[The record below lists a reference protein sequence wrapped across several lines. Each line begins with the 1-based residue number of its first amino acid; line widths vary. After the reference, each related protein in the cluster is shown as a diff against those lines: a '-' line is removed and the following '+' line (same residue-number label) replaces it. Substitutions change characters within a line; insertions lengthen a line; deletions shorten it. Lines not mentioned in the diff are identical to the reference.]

1 MVNYLEHRP
10 MEPFQNY
17 WIVIAT
23 PCGFSGFIASGSS
36 SIVTLRSVSAA
47 TFASKTDPSGNDT
60 FAPLMS
66 APPRILTT
74 ATTATAPPSLCLFR
88 SAVYSSGIST
98 PLTAFTLSTVNSSF
112 PARPNIPDLVTRVTF
127 ANTFAPAGTTTTP
140 LTIKFSANFKG
151 TISPLRALLDVS
163 SLVKITDKT
172 VSFGIYAWSLGI
184 LEMTGL
190 PPSKDGLN
198 GSHVPVL

>member
-60 FAPLMS
+60 FAPPHECTS
-66 APPRILTT
+66 ENTDHSDDSNST
-74 ATTATAPPSLCLFR
+74 AIVVSLPL
-88 SAVYSSGIST
+88 SS
-98 PLTAFTLSTVNSSF
+98 V
-112 PARPNIPDLVTRVTF
+112 
-127 ANTFAPAGTTTTP
+127 
-140 LTIKFSANFKG
+140 FKRNLHA
-151 TISPLRALLDVS
+151 ID
-163 SLVKITDKT
+163 SL
-172 VSFGIYAWSLGI
+172 YAIHSEL
-184 LEMTGL
+184 
-190 PPSKDGLN
+190 
-198 GSHVPVL
+198 